1 MTPSTSATE
10 EALECRRTNAVRHG
24 GVVTGQS
31 SMCSGA
37 FGVCS
42 DGALQC
48 LVRLVKNRRSLSSLL
63 LYTPTTWQ
71 KLRSVRAY
79 IYLGARAR
87 AGVIFWHLEK
97 SFIRKGLHHPEP
109 RTRLPTFPA
118 GGRISH
124 RTRSALY
131 SY

>member
-48 LVRLVKNRRSLSSLL
+48 LVGLVKNRDGVSLSL
-63 LYTPTTWQ
+63 LYTPTTCLQ
-71 KLRSVRAY
+71 RGKN
-79 IYLGARAR
+79 
-87 AGVIFWHLEK
+87 
-97 SFIRKGLHHPEP
+97 
-109 RTRLPTFPA
+109 
-118 GGRISH
+118 
-124 RTRSALY
+124 SALSTHIY
-131 SY
+131 IWPLRNLQRR

>member
-124 RTRSALY
+124 SRSAL
-131 SY
+131 

>member
-71 KLRSVRAY
+71 KLRSVRAH

>member
-1 MTPSTSATE
+1 MTPSSSATE

-63 LYTPTTWQ
+63 LYTPTVQ
-71 KLRSVRAY
+71 RGKN
-79 IYLGARAR
+79 
-87 AGVIFWHLEK
+87 
-97 SFIRKGLHHPEP
+97 
-109 RTRLPTFPA
+109 
-118 GGRISH
+118 
-124 RTRSALY
+124 SALY
-131 SY
+131 AHIYI

>member
-63 LYTPTTWQ
+63 IYTALKYTPLQ
-71 KLRSVRAY
+71 RGKN
-79 IYLGARAR
+79 
-87 AGVIFWHLEK
+87 
-97 SFIRKGLHHPEP
+97 
-109 RTRLPTFPA
+109 
-118 GGRISH
+118 
-124 RTRSALY
+124 SALY
-131 SY
+131 AHIYI

>member
-48 LVRLVKNRRSLSSLL
+48 LVRLVKNRRTVSLSC
-63 LYTPTTWQ
+63 LYFTPLQRSTWQ
-71 KLRSVRAY
+71 KLRSVRAH

-124 RTRSALY
+124 SRFAL
-131 SY
+131 